1 MDSIR
6 SGQAHAD
13 RSQADRV
20 RAGPA
25 RPGRT
30 RAAGQA
36 APEPALLIQARGPVA
51 VLTLNRP
58 GRLNAIGR
66 DVLGL
71 LAGAVAAAAADERV
85 RALVITGAGR
95 AFSAG
100 ADLDEIEALPD
111 ARAFRE
117 FIARMTEVYQMIADG
132 PKPSVA
138 ALHGV
143 AYGGGLEL
151 ALACDLRVA
160 EPGAR
165 LGVPEVKLG
174 VLPGAGGTQRLP
186 RLAPAGLAKQMILT
200 GEPITAE
207 RAHAVGLVNEL
218 AGPGQALTAALD
230 LATRLAA
237 GAPLALAAGK
247 RLVDQGLG
255 LDLAAAIGYERESV
269 CTLFGTGDRA
279 EGLAAFRERRPPTF
293 TGR

>member
-1 MDSIR
+1 M
-6 SGQAHAD
+6 
-13 RSQADRV
+13 
-20 RAGPA
+20 
-25 RPGRT
+25 
-30 RAAGQA
+30 
-36 APEPALLIQARGPVA
+36 A

-71 LAGAVAAAAADERV
+71 LAGTVAASAADERV

-117 FIARMTEVYQMIADG
+117 FIARMIEVI
-132 PKPSVA
+132 
-138 ALHGV
+138 
-143 AYGGGLEL
+143 
-151 ALACDLRVA
+151 
-160 EPGAR
+160 
-165 LGVPEVKLG
+165 
-174 VLPGAGGTQRLP
+174 
-186 RLAPAGLAKQMILT
+186 

-218 AGPGQALTAALD
+218 AGPGQALTAALG
-230 LATRLAA
+230 LAAWLAA

-247 RLVDQGLG
+247 RLVDQSLG

-269 CTLFGTGDRA
+269 GRLFGTADRA